1 MRTPR
6 IIAAA
11 VALALLGAPP
21 AHAAFHLMKVVEVFP
36 GAPATPNAQY
46 VVLQMYSGG
55 QTLVSGHV
63 VTVFNAAGTPVG
75 TYTFGANVANGAA
88 QDKILIATTE
98 AQTFFG
104 ITANLIMT
112 PTVAAAGG
120 KVCFDSLPMDCV
132 AWGNYSGAPTG
143 VGTPFNDPALGGLAT
158 GRAAA
163 RRLDIAGF
171 PGVLDA
177 TDDTDDS
184 ANDFRTALPRPINN
198 AREIGTIPP
207 STCGNLALEG
217 VEQCDDGDLDNGDGC
232 SSTCTIE
239 PPLPPLIYANGFE

>member
-36 GAPATPNAQY
+36 GAPAAPNAQY

-63 VTVFNAAGTPVG
+63 VTVYNAAGMPAG

-104 ITANLIMT
+104 ITANLTMT

-120 KVCFDSLPMDCV
+120 KVC
-132 AWGNYSGAPTG
+132 
-143 VGTPFNDPALGGLAT
+143 
-158 GRAAA
+158 
-163 RRLDIAGF
+163 
-171 PGVLDA
+171 
-177 TDDTDDS
+177 
-184 ANDFRTALPRPINN
+184 
-198 AREIGTIPP
+198 
-207 STCGNLALEG
+207 
-217 VEQCDDGDLDNGDGC
+217 
-232 SSTCTIE
+232 
-239 PPLPPLIYANGFE
+239 

>member
-1 MRTPR
+1 MRIPR
-6 IIAAA
+6 ITA

-36 GAPATPNAQY
+36 GAPAAPNAQY
-46 VVLQMYSGG
+46 VVLQMHFAG
-55 QTLVSGHV
+55 QTFVSGHV
-63 VTVFNAAGTPVG
+63 VTVYDAAGTSIG
-75 TYTFGANVANGAA
+75 TYTFGANVANGAT
-88 QDKILIATTE
+88 QDRILIATAE

-104 ITANLIMT
+104 ITADLTMT

-120 KVCFDSLPMDCV
+120 KVCFDSSPIDCV
-132 AWGNYSGAPTG
+132 AWGNYSGSPIG
-143 VGTPFNDPALGGLAT
+143 VGTPFNDPVLGGLAT

-171 PGVLDA
+171 PSVLDA

-198 AREIGTIPP
+198 ARQLGTIPP
-207 STCGNLALEG
+207 STCGNLTLEG
-217 VEQCDDGDLDNGDGC
+217 VEQCDDGNLDSADGC
-232 SSTCTIE
+232 SSSCAIE
-239 PPLPPLIYANGFE
+239 PPPPQIFENGFE